1 MNTPTTDADDNE
13 LAMNVA
19 RDRAAT
25 RGDWLQTFTMRQVY
39 PLDLR
44 PEDVAVED
52 IAHALSLQCRFAGHT
67 RGLYSV
73 GQHSLLVADYLRDL
87 SEQDLAESRKA
98 LDKAGARHDMVIRTG
113 NVGAEIAAAAAE
125 GKFDLILMGSKGR
138 SALKDLLMGSVA
150 QRVMEFAKTPVLMV
164 K

>member
-1 MNTPTTDADDNE
+1 MKILVATDGSNNALRAVKYAAKLADDLKSE
-13 LAMNVA
+13 STITLISVH
-19 RDRAAT
+19 D
-25 RGDWLQTFTMRQVY
+25 
-39 PLDLR
+39 
-44 PEDVAVED
+44 DVALR
-52 IAHALSLQCRFAGHT
+52 HAERF
-67 RGLYSV
+67 V
-73 GQHSLLVADYLRDL
+73 GKKAVADYLRDL